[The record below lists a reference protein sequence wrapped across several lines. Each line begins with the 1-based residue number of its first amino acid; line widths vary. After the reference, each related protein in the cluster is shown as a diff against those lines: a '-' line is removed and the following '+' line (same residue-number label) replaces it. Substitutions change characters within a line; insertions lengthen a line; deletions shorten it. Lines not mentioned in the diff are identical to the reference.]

1 MGTRNRLKT
10 GLGVSAALA
19 ALLAVTMLMRAS
31 QNMAQTTFPLVAGD
45 LLHLNATA
53 VGAIAAA
60 GSGIS
65 VLAMVLVASRIP
77 PRRVPIVLV
86 GSLLMLGLAFPLVAV
101 AHTGLVL
108 TVGVLLLGAGGGLA
122 FPTLITAVGGI
133 GGEDAQPGARDRPI
147 ALLGVALSASL
158 AIGPFVETA
167 SLAVSGGNLRA
178 AFLWFAL
185 GPLLA
190 ALLMAGV
197 VSRRSEWHR
206 SRQAARRRGRPG
218 GEGHADAFRMAPEV
232 LAVGDGIGATAGPGP
247 GSSRVSFRQALTDPA
262 FQVALLG
269 QLLYAAPFAALIVFG
284 ALFAGHDYKLSPAQ
298 IQVAFGVFFL
308 ISFAVRAGVA
318 WRSPIRH
325 KLAWFRLST
334 AVTLVG
340 LAAIGLGHGEPQL
353 LLAMALLG
361 VPHGLTFPLSMA
373 LVAEDR
379 SHAELPS
386 VNAHL
391 TASVQAVNLALPLV
405 LGLGIDALGF
415 RTTFLLLL
423 LPVAAAG
430 WVQHRLGRRAGLVP
444 LVIPAAKAR

>member
-1 MGTRNRLKT
+1 MGTPNQRKA

-19 ALLAVTMLMRAS
+19 ALLGVTMLMRAS

-45 LLHLNATA
+45 LLRLSATA
-53 VGAIAAA
+53 VGAMAAA

-65 VLAMVLVASRIP
+65 VLAMVLLASRIP

-86 GSLLMLGLAFPLVAV
+86 GSLLLLGLAFPLVAV
-101 AHTGLVL
+101 ARTGLVL

-133 GGEDAQPGARDRPI
+133 GGEDAEPGARDRPI

-167 SLAVSGGNLRA
+167 SLAVSGGSLRA
-178 AFLWFAL
+178 AFLWFTL

-197 VSRRSEWHR
+197 VTRRSGWYR
-206 SRQAARRRGRPG
+206 SRQAVGRQRRAG
-218 GEGHADAFRMAPEV
+218 GEGHADTFRMAAKA
-232 LAVGDGIGATAGPGP
+232 LAAGDGVGATAGP

-284 ALFAGHDYKLSPAQ
+284 ALFARHDYQLSPAQ

-308 ISFAVRAGVA
+308 ISFAVRVGVA
-318 WRSPIRH
+318 WRSPILH
-325 KLAWFRLST
+325 KLAWFRWST
-334 AVTLVG
+334 VATLVG
-340 LAAIGLGHGEPQL
+340 LAAIGMGHGELQL

-379 SHAELPS
+379 AHAELPS

-430 WVQHRLGRRAGLVP
+430 LAQHRLGRRTGL
-444 LVIPAAKAR
+444 

>member
-1 MGTRNRLKT
+1 M
-10 GLGVSAALA
+10 SAALA
-19 ALLAVTMLMRAS
+19 VLLVVTMLMRAS

-53 VGAIAAA
+53 VGAIAAG
-60 GSGIS
+60 GSGLS
-65 VLAMVLVASRIP
+65 VLSMVVLASRIP
-77 PRRVPIVLV
+77 PRRVPLVLV
-86 GSLLMLGLAFPLVAV
+86 ASLLILGLAFPLVAFAHSV
-101 AHTGLVL
+101 AALVIA
-108 TVGVLLLGAGGGLA
+108 VLLLGLGGGLV

-133 GGEDAQPGARDRPI
+133 GGEDAEPGARDRPI

-167 SLAVSGGNLRA
+167 SLAVSGGNLRT
-178 AFLWFAL
+178 AFLWFTL

-190 ALLMAGV
+190 AILMAAV
-197 VSRRSEWHR
+197 VTSRSRWNHA
-206 SRQAARRRGRPG
+206 RQAAQRQARM
-218 GEGHADAFRMAPEV
+218 DAVELSGLSGSAYEPV
-232 LAVGDGIGATAGPGP
+232 VATSGASPGP
-247 GSSRVSFRQALTDPA
+247 GAARVSLSRALGDPA

-284 ALFAGHDYKLSPAQ
+284 ALFARHDYGLSAAQ
-298 IQVAFGVFFL
+298 IQVAFGVFFV
-308 ISFAVRAGVA
+308 ISFLVRAGVA

-325 KLAWFRLST
+325 KLAWFRVSAGL
-334 AVTLVG
+334 TLVG
-340 LAAIGLGHGEPQL
+340 LVVIGLGHGQPQL

-373 LVAEDR
+373 LVAENR
-379 SHAELPS
+379 PHGELPS

-391 TASVQAVNLALPLV
+391 TASVQAVNLALPLF

-423 LPVAAAG
+423 IPVAAAG
-430 WVQHRLGRRAGLVP
+430 VAQHRVGVHQGGSQ
-444 LVIPAAKAR
+444 PAFSSPPR

>member
-1 MGTRNRLKT
+1 MSSRTQLRA

-19 ALLAVTMLMRAS
+19 VLLVVTMLMRAS

-53 VGAIAAA
+53 VGAIAAG
-60 GSGIS
+60 GSGLS
-65 VLAMVLVASRIP
+65 VLSMVVLASRIP
-77 PRRVPIVLV
+77 PRRVPLVLV
-86 GSLLMLGLAFPLVAV
+86 ASLLILGLAFPLVAFAHSV
-101 AHTGLVL
+101 AALVIA
-108 TVGVLLLGAGGGLA
+108 VLLLGLGGGLV

-133 GGEDAQPGARDRPI
+133 GGEDAEPGARDRPI

-167 SLAVSGGNLRA
+167 SLAVSGGNLRT
-178 AFLWFAL
+178 AFLWFTL

-190 ALLMAGV
+190 AILMAAV
-197 VSRRSEWHR
+197 VTSRSRWNHA
-206 SRQAARRRGRPG
+206 RQAAQRQARM
-218 GEGHADAFRMAPEV
+218 DAVELSGLSGSAYEPV
-232 LAVGDGIGATAGPGP
+232 VATSGASPGP
-247 GSSRVSFRQALTDPA
+247 GAARVSLSRALGDPA

-284 ALFAGHDYKLSPAQ
+284 ALFARHDYGLSAAQ
-298 IQVAFGVFFL
+298 IQVAFGVFFV
-308 ISFAVRAGVA
+308 ISFLVRAGVA

-325 KLAWFRLST
+325 KLAWFRVSAGL
-334 AVTLVG
+334 TLVG
-340 LAAIGLGHGEPQL
+340 LVVIGLGHGQPQL

-373 LVAEDR
+373 LVAENR
-379 SHAELPS
+379 PHGELPS

-391 TASVQAVNLALPLV
+391 TASVQAVNLALPLF

-423 LPVAAAG
+423 IPVAAAG
-430 WVQHRLGRRAGLVP
+430 VAQHRVGVHQGGSQ
-444 LVIPAAKAR
+444 PAFSSPPR